1 MGRAASA
8 RRGVSPVGRLAVG
21 SALALAVSLGAPTA
35 VAADPP
41 EVPVGPAPIV
51 GSFQVTP
58 DAGPVG
64 STVTIHGFCGFP
76 AQSIGAGLSTD
87 PHPSLPVHIFFGGF
101 IFDFPLKTTSFGTFS
116 VPVTIPAVGS
126 FSNDPITPRGYFVI
140 VGCADVDG
148 NITVLPDQ
156 LFEVTAGNSRGG
168 GPGR

>member
-1 MGRAASA
+1 MRCAARLRLGLGREWLQSVACVRLGKSGAKPRFSSLGSVARFARHPRNSEGGVAMGRAASA

-21 SALALAVSLGAPTA
+21 SALALAVSLGAPTV

-76 AQSIGAGLSTD
+76 AKSIGAGLSSD
-87 PHPSLPVHIFFGGF
+87 
-101 IFDFPLKTTSFGTFS
+101 
-116 VPVTIPAVGS
+116 A
-126 FSNDPITPRGYFVI
+126 
-140 VGCADVDG
+140 
-148 NITVLPDQ
+148 
-156 LFEVTAGNSRGG
+156 
-168 GPGR
+168 